1 MVDLGLQRFQNQSF
15 RGRGETASLRMPRWI
30 ALAGLLT
37 GLVLAY
43 AWSQLSITHI
53 NYEIENYR
61 KKIVL
66 LEEANSA
73 LRAEESALTNPEKID
88 RLAQGMGLVRSNHTE
103 VLILEAGPAKNLLAE
118 SISPSKTVNAQ

>member
-73 LRAEESALTNPEKID
+73 LRAVTNPEKID